1 MNFLAHLFLSF
12 DDEHLL
18 VGNFIA
24 DDIANQEVKTL
35 PESIQKGVVLHRKI
49 DSFTDKHPKVLESA
63 RFLYPLH
70 SKYAPVLLDVFYDF
84 LLANNWEKYAE
95 EPFEVFVQKTYLT
108 LQEKSSWF
116 PKMLRERLPY
126 MIADNWLA
134 KYATREGLEF
144 VFDKMLRRVSKPAL
158 FENATDTLLAY
169 RPFFEENFN
178 QFFPE
183 IIEFVKTE
191 IKD

>member
-70 SKYAPVLLDVFYDF
+70 GKYAPVLLDVFYDF

-95 EPFEVFVQKTYLT
+95 EPFEVFVQKTYLA
-108 LQEKSSWF
+108 LQEKSAWF

-158 FENATDTLLAY
+158 FENATDTLLAH

-178 QFFPE
+178 RFFPE

>member
-108 LQEKSSWF
+108 LQEK
-116 PKMLRERLPY
+116 
-126 MIADNWLA
+126 
-134 KYATREGLEF
+134 
-144 VFDKMLRRVSKPAL
+144 
-158 FENATDTLLAY
+158 
-169 RPFFEENFN
+169 
-178 QFFPE
+178 
-183 IIEFVKTE
+183 
-191 IKD
+191 